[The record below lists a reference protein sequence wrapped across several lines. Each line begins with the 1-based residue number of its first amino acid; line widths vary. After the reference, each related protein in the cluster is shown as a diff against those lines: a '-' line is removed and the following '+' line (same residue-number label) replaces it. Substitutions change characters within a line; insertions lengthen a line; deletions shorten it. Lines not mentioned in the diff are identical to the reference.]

1 MALTTENK
9 ALMDLDHM
17 ESILKFGHHYEKAQE
32 GTEQYFAFRL
42 GKENRIKINKM
53 ISEIKTLS
61 IAVDGN
67 IDPMKVFE
75 LVTNLMQNGDSMK
88 NFFEG
93 TIEKYAY
100 NMKKE
105 DRDMVL
111 NMIKIIRDFNP
122 YQ

>member
-1 MALTTENK
+1 MAITTEKK

-17 ESILKFGHHYEKAQE
+17 EYILTFGHHYEEAPE
-32 GTEQYFAFRL
+32 GTEQYLAFRL

-53 ISEIKTLS
+53 IHKVKSDS

-75 LVTNLMQNGDSMK
+75 LVTSLMQMGDCMK
-88 NFFEG
+88 NFYEG
-93 TIEKYAY
+93 TIQKDAY

-111 NMIKIIRDFNP
+111 SMIKIIRDFNP